1 MRTLILDVKRTKQT
15 FEYPVTENVYQNLQD
30 IMGGIVIG
38 DHEIIELMD
47 ILVCLT
53 EVKGV
58 AMVAF
63 DHAAEPDAE
72 WEFSIYTGDEGSDER
87 ELVIVTAADFDE
99 NVLGDSLFGDI
110 VDGMAACSLLP
121 EKRRRRMA
129 FVKSLSESE
138 RITAEI
144 LDAYFYVNE
153 DSEGGRIPEMLME
166 YKTSAEIADD
176 LAEMGVVDTAFI
188 THYMRAN
195 GYRPTRR
202 PSDEM
207 LAWKI
212 FKPNL

>member
-1 MRTLILDVKRTKQT
+1 MRALILGVKRTKQA
-15 FEYPVTENVYQNLQD
+15 FDFAVTELVFQNLQD
-30 IMGGIVIG
+30 IMDGIVIG
-38 DHEIIELMD
+38 DHEVTDLMNL
-47 ILVCLT
+47 LVCLT

-63 DHAAEPDAE
+63 DRAAEPDAE
-72 WEFSIYTGDEGSDER
+72 WEFSIYTGGEGSDER
-87 ELVIVTAADFDE
+87 ELVLITAADFDE
-99 NVLGDSLFGDI
+99 NVMGESLIGDI
-110 VDGMAACSLLP
+110 VDGLAACSLLP

-188 THYMRAN
+188 TRYMRAN

>member
-1 MRTLILDVKRTKQT
+1 MRSLILNVNRTKKV
-15 FEYPVTENVYQNLQD
+15 FDYNLTESVYQNLQD

-63 DHAAEPDAE
+63 DHAGEPDAE

-99 NVLGDSLFGDI
+99 NVLGESLFGDI
-110 VDGMAACSLLP
+110 ADGMAACSLLP

-188 THYMRAN
+188 TRYMHAN